1 MSDGEPS
8 SIKRLTRC
16 AAGVP
21 ALSREYEDRVEAS
34 FDFTVY
40 GLVLQCT
47 LDFYFEKFLKRRKDM
62 HQALYRKWR
71 PRTFDEVCGQDHITS
86 ILKYEVANSK
96 FSHAYLFCGS
106 RGTGKTSC
114 AKILAKAVNCLSPE
128 NGNPC
133 GKCAA
138 CLSIDTGAA
147 TDVLEM
153 DAASNN
159 GVDNIRD
166 IRDEVVYSP
175 SNLKYR
181 VYIIDEVHMLS
192 QSAFNAL
199 LKTLEEP
206 PEHVVFILATTEL
219 HKLPATIISRCQR
232 FDFRRITTEILRNH
246 LLDIAKAENIEITES
261 AATILAKHAQ
271 GGMRDAI
278 SLLDLCAGSRRLIDD
293 ALVSETVGLGGREKI
308 IDVVRAIAKKDY
320 EKIFEAVDETVRSSR
335 DIAVFWQELISVYRD
350 LLIVKNS
357 KEPQRYLDLT
367 DSETEELLGVAK
379 LFSPELLT
387 YHTEML
393 SDALL
398 TMTRANAVRR
408 IVAELTLVRM
418 CDAKLSTTPDSML
431 ARISALENTIASGVK
446 VAASAEPE
454 AKAEERPMRRAARV
468 SKPIDDDDMFRNDAP
483 RAASKPI
490 VAAPQKVASAPSG
503 AVRTLKPFKKRA
515 EAIEIMSGRDPM
527 TSSFFK
533 GAKWYVDENENIVLK
548 FTDAYAI
555 NGIKTFGGE
564 SMFAKVI
571 SEVCGRTVSPSEIKY
586 ESETEKKSGG
596 LIDQIIE
603 AAEDI

>member
-431 ARISALENTIASGVK
+431 ARISALENAIASGVK

-454 AKAEERPMRRAARV
+454 GKAEERPMRRAARV
-468 SKPIDDDDMFRNDAP
+468 SKPIDDDDMFRDDAP
-483 RAASKPI
+483 RAASKPT
-490 VAAPQKVASAPSG
+490 VAVPQKVASAPSG

-571 SEVCGRTVSPSEIKY
+571 SEVCGRTVGPAEIKY